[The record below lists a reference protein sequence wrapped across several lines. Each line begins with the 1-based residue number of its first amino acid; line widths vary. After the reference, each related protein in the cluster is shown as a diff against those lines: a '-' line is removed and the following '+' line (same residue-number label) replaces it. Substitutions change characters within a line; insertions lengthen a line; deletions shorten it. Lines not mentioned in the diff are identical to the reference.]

1 MQKRACHL
9 DGAPREASV
18 AVLGAFA
25 GSALAADVQL
35 YGLVDL
41 GLNWT
46 QVDNGKTTTD
56 SFGMGS
62 GQNSGSRFGLKGTE
76 DLGNGY
82 KVGFN
87 LENSFKADDGAF
99 DKGSRLFHRES
110 ILFVQTPYGELSA
123 GRTGGLDS
131 GVGRYGQMGSG
142 ATAMSTGWDNIA
154 KTSKVFLG
162 LGDRMDNTLTYQ
174 SPKFAGVTVLQ
185 GDLAS
190 GNGRY
195 GLFGGKVSPFSTGW
209 SQIAGHK
216 YVMGAGFGRMDNSV
230 TYKTPTFA
238 GFNVLAQYSFKKDS
252 TEDGREGSSDVNRQY
267 ALGASFTAGD
277 LYLTGIVTQTN
288 VESLG
293 KQDVEDPLTVS
304 LGGNYNF
311 GVAKLYVAGQY
322 FKDSDLAVTQI
333 DRYTDKNKNG
343 QTGAKFNGFGLT
355 VGADVP
361 AFGGT
366 AKALV
371 GYMDADDQA
380 ATDAHDMQRYAFS
393 VGYEYPLSKRTF
405 VYGGAGY
412 YVDSYDKVAAG
423 RDDKASV
430 AAVNAG
436 LVHKF

>member
-1 MQKRACHL
+1 MFKKTLA
-9 DGAPREASV
+9 AV

-25 GSALAADVQL
+25 GSAFAANVTMYGIIDTGLGYTSTDKGHGEDVNKF
-35 YGLVDL
+35 D
-41 GLNWT
+41 
-46 QVDNGKTTTD
+46 
-56 SFGMGS
+56 MRS
-62 GQNSGSRFGLKGTE
+62 GQNSSNRFGVKGEE
-76 DLGNGY
+76 DLGNGV
-82 KVGFN
+82 KVGFS
-87 LENSFKADDGAF
+87 LENGFSSDDGKLSTA
-99 DKGSRLFHRES
+99 DRLFDREA
-110 ILFVQTPYGELSA
+110 LLYVAGDFGEL
-123 GRTGGLDS
+123 G
-131 GVGRYGQMGSG
+131 MGC
-142 ATAMSTGWDNIA
+142 
-154 KTSKVFLG
+154 
-162 LGDRMDNTLTYQ
+162 
-174 SPKFAGVTVLQ
+174 Q

-209 SQIAGHK
+209 SDIAGHK

-252 TEDGREGSSDVNRQY
+252 AKEGREGSSAVDRQY

-288 VESLG
+288 LKSLG
-293 KQDVEDPLTVS
+293 QQDVEDPLTVS

-311 GVAKLYVAGQY
+311 GVAKLYVATQY
-322 FKDSDLAVTQI
+322 FKDSDLAVKMIQNVEKVGEF
-333 DRYTDKNKNG
+333 D
-343 QTGAKFNGFGLT
+343 GFGLS

-366 AKALV
+366 AKVLV
-371 GYMDADDQA
+371 GYMDAEDQTSA
-380 ATDAHDMQRYAFS
+380 ANDVQRYTFS

-412 YVDSYDKVAAG
+412 YMDSYDKALVAGA
-423 RDDKASV
+423 DDKASV

>member
-1 MQKRACHL
+1 MFKKTLA
-9 DGAPREASV
+9 AV

-25 GSALAADVQL
+25 GSAFAANVTMYGIVDTGLGYTSIDKGYGEDVNTF
-35 YGLVDL
+35 D
-41 GLNWT
+41 
-46 QVDNGKTTTD
+46 
-56 SFGMGS
+56 MRA
-62 GQNSGSRFGLKGTE
+62 GQNSANRFGVKGEE
-76 DLGNGY
+76 DLGNGV
-82 KVGFN
+82 KVGFS
-87 LENSFKADDGAF
+87 LENGFSSDDGKLSTA
-99 DKGSRLFHRES
+99 GRLFDREA
-110 ILFVQTPYGELSA
+110 LLYVAGDFGELGM
-123 GRTGGLDS
+123 GR
-131 GVGRYGQMGSG
+131 
-142 ATAMSTGWDNIA
+142 
-154 KTSKVFLG
+154 
-162 LGDRMDNTLTYQ
+162 
-174 SPKFAGVTVLQ
+174 Q

-209 SQIAGHK
+209 SDIAGHK

-252 TEDGREGSSDVNRQY
+252 AKDGREGSSAVDRQY

-277 LYLTGIVTQTN
+277 LYLTGIVPQTN
-288 VESLG
+288 LKSLG
-293 KQDVEDPLTVS
+293 QQDVEDPLTVS

-322 FKDSDLAVTQI
+322 FKDSDLAVKQI
-333 DRYTDKNKNG
+333 DRHDADAK
-343 QTGAKFNGFGLT
+343 TGYQKGEQFNGFGLS

-366 AKALV
+366 AKVLV
-371 GYMDADDQA
+371 GYMDAEDQA
-380 ATDAHDMQRYAFS
+380 AENAQDLQRYTFS

-412 YVDSYDKVAAG
+412 YMDSYDKVEAG
-423 RDDKASV
+423 HDDKASV

>member
-1 MQKRACHL
+1 MFKKTLA
-9 DGAPREASV
+9 AV

-25 GSALAADVQL
+25 GSAFAANVTMYGIVDTGLGYTSIDKGYGEDVNTF
-35 YGLVDL
+35 D
-41 GLNWT
+41 
-46 QVDNGKTTTD
+46 
-56 SFGMGS
+56 MRA
-62 GQNSGSRFGLKGTE
+62 GQNSANRFGVKGEE
-76 DLGNGY
+76 DLGNGV
-82 KVGFN
+82 KVGFS
-87 LENSFKADDGAF
+87 LENGFSSDDGKLSTA
-99 DKGSRLFHRES
+99 DRLFDREA
-110 ILFVQTPYGELSA
+110 LLYVAGDFGELGM
-123 GRTGGLDS
+123 GR
-131 GVGRYGQMGSG
+131 
-142 ATAMSTGWDNIA
+142 
-154 KTSKVFLG
+154 
-162 LGDRMDNTLTYQ
+162 
-174 SPKFAGVTVLQ
+174 Q

-209 SQIAGHK
+209 SDIAGHK

-252 TEDGREGSSDVNRQY
+252 AKDGREGSSAVDRQY

-288 VESLG
+288 LKSLG
-293 KQDVEDPLTVS
+293 QQDVEDPLTVS

-322 FKDSDLAVTQI
+322 FKDSDLAVKQI
-333 DRYTDKNKNG
+333 DRHDADAN
-343 QTGAKFNGFGLT
+343 TGYQKGEQFNGFGLS

-366 AKALV
+366 AKVLV
-371 GYMDADDQA
+371 GYMDAEDQA
-380 ATDAHDMQRYAFS
+380 AENAQDLQRYTFS

-412 YVDSYDKVAAG
+412 YMDSYDKVEAG
-423 RDDKASV
+423 HDDKASV

>member
-1 MQKRACHL
+1 MFKKTLA
-9 DGAPREASV
+9 AV

-25 GSALAADVQL
+25 GSAFAANVTMYGIIDTGLGYTSTDKGYGEDVNKF
-35 YGLVDL
+35 D
-41 GLNWT
+41 
-46 QVDNGKTTTD
+46 
-56 SFGMGS
+56 MRS
-62 GQNSGSRFGLKGTE
+62 GQNSASRFGVKGEE
-76 DLGNGY
+76 DLGNGV
-82 KVGFN
+82 KVGFS
-87 LENSFKADDGAF
+87 LENGFSSDDGKLSTAN
-99 DKGSRLFHRES
+99 RLFDREA
-110 ILFVQTPYGELSA
+110 LLYVAGDFGELGM
-123 GRTGGLDS
+123 GR
-131 GVGRYGQMGSG
+131 
-142 ATAMSTGWDNIA
+142 
-154 KTSKVFLG
+154 
-162 LGDRMDNTLTYQ
+162 
-174 SPKFAGVTVLQ
+174 Q

-209 SQIAGHK
+209 SDIAGHK

-252 TEDGREGSSDVNRQY
+252 TDEGREGSSAVDRQY

-288 VESLG
+288 LKSLG
-293 KQDVEDPLTVS
+293 EKDVEDPLTVS

-311 GVAKLYVAGQY
+311 GVAKLYVATQY
-322 FKDSDLAVTQI
+322 FKDSDLAVKMIQNV
-333 DRYTDKNKNG
+333 DKKG
-343 QTGAKFNGFGLT
+343 KFDGFGLS

-366 AKALV
+366 AKVLV
-371 GYMDADDQA
+371 GYMDAEDQ
-380 ATDAHDMQRYAFS
+380 TPDANDVQRYTFS

-412 YVDSYDKVAAG
+412 YMDSYDKGFGAG
-423 RDDKASV
+423 YDDKASV

>member
-1 MQKRACHL
+1 MRKQIMFKKTLA
-9 DGAPREASV
+9 AV

-25 GSALAADVQL
+25 GSAFAANVTMYGIVDTGLGYTSIDKGYGEDVNTF
-35 YGLVDL
+35 D
-41 GLNWT
+41 
-46 QVDNGKTTTD
+46 
-56 SFGMGS
+56 MRA
-62 GQNSGSRFGLKGTE
+62 GQNSANRFGVKGEE
-76 DLGNGY
+76 DLGNGV
-82 KVGFN
+82 KVGFS
-87 LENSFKADDGAF
+87 LENGFSSDDGKLSTA
-99 DKGSRLFHRES
+99 GRLFDREA
-110 ILFVQTPYGELSA
+110 LLYVAGDFGELGM
-123 GRTGGLDS
+123 GR
-131 GVGRYGQMGSG
+131 
-142 ATAMSTGWDNIA
+142 
-154 KTSKVFLG
+154 
-162 LGDRMDNTLTYQ
+162 
-174 SPKFAGVTVLQ
+174 Q

-209 SQIAGHK
+209 SDIAGHK

-252 TEDGREGSSDVNRQY
+252 AKDGREGSSAVDRQY

-288 VESLG
+288 LKSLG
-293 KQDVEDPLTVS
+293 QQDVEDPLTVS

-322 FKDSDLAVTQI
+322 FKDSDLAVKQI
-333 DRYTDKNKNG
+333 DRHDADAN
-343 QTGAKFNGFGLT
+343 TGYQKGEQFNGFGLS

-366 AKALV
+366 AKVLV
-371 GYMDADDQA
+371 GYMDAEDQA
-380 ATDAHDMQRYAFS
+380 AENAQDLQRYTFS

-412 YVDSYDKVAAG
+412 YMDSYDKVEAG
-423 RDDKASV
+423 HDDKASV

>member
-1 MQKRACHL
+1 MFKKTLA
-9 DGAPREASV
+9 AV

-25 GSALAADVQL
+25 GSAFAANVTMYGIIDTGLGYTSTDKGYGEDVNKF
-35 YGLVDL
+35 D
-41 GLNWT
+41 
-46 QVDNGKTTTD
+46 
-56 SFGMGS
+56 MRS
-62 GQNSGSRFGLKGTE
+62 GQNSSNRFGVKGEE
-76 DLGNGY
+76 DLGNGV
-82 KVGFN
+82 KVGFS
-87 LENSFKADDGAF
+87 LENGFSSDDGKLSTA
-99 DKGSRLFHRES
+99 DRLFDREA
-110 ILFVQTPYGELSA
+110 LLYVAGDFGELGM
-123 GRTGGLDS
+123 GR
-131 GVGRYGQMGSG
+131 
-142 ATAMSTGWDNIA
+142 
-154 KTSKVFLG
+154 
-162 LGDRMDNTLTYQ
+162 
-174 SPKFAGVTVLQ
+174 Q

-209 SQIAGHK
+209 SDIAGHK

-252 TEDGREGSSDVNRQY
+252 AKEGREGSSAVDRQY

-288 VESLG
+288 LKSLG
-293 KQDVEDPLTVS
+293 QQDVEDPLTVS

-311 GVAKLYVAGQY
+311 GVAKLYVATQY
-322 FKDSDLAVTQI
+322 FKDSDLAVKMIQNVEKVGEF
-333 DRYTDKNKNG
+333 D
-343 QTGAKFNGFGLT
+343 GFGLS

-366 AKALV
+366 AKVLV
-371 GYMDADDQA
+371 GYMDAEDQ
-380 ATDAHDMQRYAFS
+380 TTTPNDVQRYTFS

-412 YVDSYDKVAAG
+412 YMDSYDKG
-423 RDDKASV
+423 SKDGYDDKASV

>member
-1 MQKRACHL
+1 
-9 DGAPREASV
+9 
-18 AVLGAFA
+18 
-25 GSALAADVQL
+25 
-35 YGLVDL
+35 
-41 GLNWT
+41 
-46 QVDNGKTTTD
+46 
-56 SFGMGS
+56 MG
-62 GQNSGSRFGLKGTE
+62 R
-76 DLGNGY
+76 
-82 KVGFN
+82 
-87 LENSFKADDGAF
+87 
-99 DKGSRLFHRES
+99 
-110 ILFVQTPYGELSA
+110 
-123 GRTGGLDS
+123 
-131 GVGRYGQMGSG
+131 
-142 ATAMSTGWDNIA
+142 
-154 KTSKVFLG
+154 
-162 LGDRMDNTLTYQ
+162 
-174 SPKFAGVTVLQ
+174 Q

-209 SQIAGHK
+209 SDIAGHK

-238 GFNVLAQYSFKKDS
+238 GVNVLAQYSFNKDS
-252 TEDGREGSSDVNRQY
+252 TDTDREGSSAVDRQY

-288 VESLG
+288 LQSLG

-311 GVAKLYVAGQY
+311 GVAKLYVATQY
-322 FKDSDLAVTQI
+322 FKDSDLSVKQI
-333 DRYTDKNKNG
+333 DRRDEKSNK
-343 QTGAKFNGFGLT
+343 TGCQDASQFDGFGLS

-366 AKALV
+366 AKVLV
-371 GYMDADDQA
+371 GYMDAEDQSTA
-380 ATDAHDMQRYAFS
+380 AQDVQRYTFS

-412 YVDSYDKVAAG
+412 YMDSYDKVDVG
-423 RDDKASV
+423 HDDKASV

>member
-1 MQKRACHL
+1 MFKKTLA
-9 DGAPREASV
+9 AV

-25 GSALAADVQL
+25 GSAFAANVTMYGIVDTGLGYTSIDKGYGEDVNTF
-35 YGLVDL
+35 DMRA
-41 GLNWT
+41 
-46 QVDNGKTTTD
+46 D
-56 SFGMGS
+56 
-62 GQNSGSRFGLKGTE
+62 QNSANRFGVKGEE
-76 DLGNGY
+76 DLGNGV
-82 KVGFN
+82 KVGFS
-87 LENSFKADDGAF
+87 LENGFSSDDGKLSTA
-99 DKGSRLFHRES
+99 GRLFDREA
-110 ILFVQTPYGELSA
+110 LLYVAGDFGELGM
-123 GRTGGLDS
+123 GR
-131 GVGRYGQMGSG
+131 
-142 ATAMSTGWDNIA
+142 
-154 KTSKVFLG
+154 
-162 LGDRMDNTLTYQ
+162 
-174 SPKFAGVTVLQ
+174 Q

-209 SQIAGHK
+209 SDIAGHK

-252 TEDGREGSSDVNRQY
+252 AKDGREGSSAVDRQY

-288 VESLG
+288 LKSLG
-293 KQDVEDPLTVS
+293 QQDVEDPLTVS

-322 FKDSDLAVTQI
+322 FKDSDLAVKQI
-333 DRYTDKNKNG
+333 DRHDADAN
-343 QTGAKFNGFGLT
+343 TGYQKGEQFNGFGLS

-366 AKALV
+366 AKVLV
-371 GYMDADDQA
+371 GYMDAEDQA
-380 ATDAHDMQRYAFS
+380 AENAQDLQRYTFS

-412 YVDSYDKVAAG
+412 YMDSYDKVEAG
-423 RDDKASV
+423 HDDKASV

>member
-1 MQKRACHL
+1 MFKKTLA
-9 DGAPREASV
+9 AV

-25 GSALAADVQL
+25 GSAFAANVTMYGIIDTGLGYTSTDKGYGEDVNKF
-35 YGLVDL
+35 D
-41 GLNWT
+41 
-46 QVDNGKTTTD
+46 
-56 SFGMGS
+56 MRS
-62 GQNSGSRFGLKGTE
+62 GQNSASRFGVKGEE
-76 DLGNGY
+76 DLGNGV
-82 KVGFN
+82 KVGFS
-87 LENSFKADDGAF
+87 LENGFSSDDGKLSTAN
-99 DKGSRLFHRES
+99 RLFDREA
-110 ILFVQTPYGELSA
+110 LLYVAGDFGELGM
-123 GRTGGLDS
+123 GR
-131 GVGRYGQMGSG
+131 
-142 ATAMSTGWDNIA
+142 
-154 KTSKVFLG
+154 
-162 LGDRMDNTLTYQ
+162 
-174 SPKFAGVTVLQ
+174 Q

-209 SQIAGHK
+209 SDIAGHK

-252 TEDGREGSSDVNRQY
+252 AKEGREGSSAVDRQY

-288 VESLG
+288 LESLG
-293 KQDVEDPLTVS
+293 EKDVEDPLTVS

-322 FKDSDLAVTQI
+322 FKDSDLAVQQI
-333 DRYTDKNKNG
+333 DRYNKDTNTNG
-343 QTGAKFNGFGLT
+343 QTGKQFNGFGLT

-380 ATDAHDMQRYAFS
+380 ATNAHDMQRYAFS

-412 YVDSYDKVAAG
+412 YMDSYDKVVAG

>member
-1 MQKRACHL
+1 MFKKTLA
-9 DGAPREASV
+9 AV

-25 GSALAADVQL
+25 GSAFAANVTMYGIVDTGLGYTSIDKGYGEDVNTF
-35 YGLVDL
+35 D
-41 GLNWT
+41 
-46 QVDNGKTTTD
+46 
-56 SFGMGS
+56 MRA
-62 GQNSGSRFGLKGTE
+62 GQNSANRFGVKGEE
-76 DLGNGY
+76 DLGNGV
-82 KVGFN
+82 KVGFS
-87 LENSFKADDGAF
+87 LENGFSSDDGKLSTA
-99 DKGSRLFHRES
+99 GRLFDREA
-110 ILFVQTPYGELSA
+110 LLYVAGDFGELGM
-123 GRTGGLDS
+123 GR
-131 GVGRYGQMGSG
+131 
-142 ATAMSTGWDNIA
+142 
-154 KTSKVFLG
+154 
-162 LGDRMDNTLTYQ
+162 
-174 SPKFAGVTVLQ
+174 Q

-209 SQIAGHK
+209 SDIAGHK

-252 TEDGREGSSDVNRQY
+252 AKDGREGSSAVDRQY

-288 VESLG
+288 LKSLG
-293 KQDVEDPLTVS
+293 QQDVEDPLTVS

-311 GVAKLYVAGQY
+311 GVAKLYVASQY
-322 FKDSDLAVTQI
+322 FKDSDLAVKQI
-333 DRYTDKNKNG
+333 DRHDADAK
-343 QTGAKFNGFGLT
+343 TGYQKGEQFNGFGLS

-366 AKALV
+366 AKVLV
-371 GYMDADDQA
+371 GYMDAEDQA
-380 ATDAHDMQRYAFS
+380 AENAQDLQRYTFS

-412 YVDSYDKVAAG
+412 YMDSYDKVEAG
-423 RDDKASV
+423 HDDKASV

>member
-1 MQKRACHL
+1 MFKKTLA
-9 DGAPREASV
+9 AV

-25 GSALAADVQL
+25 GSAFAANVTMYGIVDTGLGYTSIDKGYGEDVNTF
-35 YGLVDL
+35 D
-41 GLNWT
+41 
-46 QVDNGKTTTD
+46 
-56 SFGMGS
+56 MRA
-62 GQNSGSRFGLKGTE
+62 GQNSANRFGVMGEE
-76 DLGNGY
+76 DLGNGV
-82 KVGFN
+82 KVGFS
-87 LENSFKADDGAF
+87 LENGFSSDDGKLSTA
-99 DKGSRLFHRES
+99 GRLFDREA
-110 ILFVQTPYGELSA
+110 LLYVAGDFGEL
-123 GRTGGLDS
+123 G
-131 GVGRYGQMGSG
+131 MGC
-142 ATAMSTGWDNIA
+142 
-154 KTSKVFLG
+154 
-162 LGDRMDNTLTYQ
+162 
-174 SPKFAGVTVLQ
+174 Q

-209 SQIAGHK
+209 SDIAGHK

-252 TEDGREGSSDVNRQY
+252 AKDGREGSSAVDRQY

-288 VESLG
+288 LKSLG
-293 KQDVEDPLTVS
+293 QQDVEDPLTVS

-322 FKDSDLAVTQI
+322 FKDSDLAVKQI
-333 DRYTDKNKNG
+333 DRHDADAK
-343 QTGAKFNGFGLT
+343 TGYQKGEQFNGFGLS

-366 AKALV
+366 AKVLV
-371 GYMDADDQA
+371 GYMDAEDQA
-380 ATDAHDMQRYAFS
+380 AENAQDLQRYTFS

-412 YVDSYDKVAAG
+412 YMDSYDKVEAG
-423 RDDKASV
+423 HDDKASV